1 VHKLKCEALAAV
13 LLSGC
18 HSSSPPP
25 PPTPRGRDS
34 VTYSIGVPI
43 SETLGNPVAAAG
55 VREAINRSNRAA
67 TQVDT
72 IIVRPD
78 TLKLRAG
85 QSLNVWTT
93 LSIDARDD
101 RGDPVAHFAPQ
112 IDTGDHAIAEFTGFD
127 LVAHRSGATW
137 VVLRAF
143 SSDSALVAK
152 PAHTTVWLIVEP

>member
-1 VHKLKCEALAAV
+1 MV
-13 LLSGC
+13 LLAGC
-18 HSSSPPP
+18 HSSSPPAHP
-25 PPTPRGRDS
+25 APSVRDS
-34 VTYSIGVPI
+34 VTYFIGVPI

-55 VREAINRSNRAA
+55 VREAINQSNRAA

-78 TLKLRAG
+78 TLRLRAG
-85 QSLNVWTT
+85 QWLNVWTS
-93 LSIDARDD
+93 LSIDARDG

-127 LVAHRSGATW
+127 LVAHRSGVTG

-143 SSDSALVAK
+143 SSDPALAAK
-152 PAHTTVWLIVEP
+152 PAHTIIWLIVEP